1 MSWLA
6 RSLPGTP
13 GSETTR
19 HTTDYIIADTD
30 FDGGTVSFDGTT
42 INAPLMARATVIDAV
57 AFKCATSL
65 PASFYGGGEV
75 EQFAALPRAPMMDNG
90 ASANPPTLLS
100 ASLASIK
107 MGHGTASFGS
117 IAVNQVDL
125 RSTSVWRWVH

>member
-75 EQFAALPRAPMMDNG
+75 EQFAALPRA
-90 ASANPPTLLS
+90 
-100 ASLASIK
+100 
-107 MGHGTASFGS
+107 
-117 IAVNQVDL
+117 
-125 RSTSVWRWVH
+125 R